1 MAIKLD
7 QKAAV
12 QKTARVRI
20 SDVSEALGL
29 TKSTVSR
36 ALNDYPDISES
47 TRNRVRSMADRMGY
61 QPLSSAQSIRTGLS
75 KSLGLVIQVAD
86 HDAQRPFLAE
96 FLSGL
101 SQGASALGWTL
112 TIAAADGPE
121 ATLQT
126 FQSMI
131 RDRKVD
137 GFVLPR
143 TQIDDPRIDLLRDA
157 RVPFVLFGRS
167 PDPSDC
173 AWHDVLGE
181 DAMRDAVRHLV
192 QLGHRSIGF
201 INGGMRYTYGPLR
214 LNGYLA
220 AMKEAGLSV
229 IPEHMAQDAVTM
241 DDGAA
246 AALTILSTPQ
256 PPTAILCAVDMSAL
270 GVYRTAAGLGLQI
283 GRDISVIAYD
293 GIQDGAHVVPPLT
306 TYAVDYTAAGRN
318 LSALLIR
325 RIKGEPPEAL
335 RETVQA
341 RFLDRGSAGSPE
353 QSTKRLAQMI
363 AQRL

>member
-1 MAIKLD
+1 MD

-12 QKTARVRI
+12 QNRARVRI
-20 SDVSEALGL
+20 SDVSQALGL

-36 ALNDYPDISES
+36 ALNDYPDISEN
-47 TRNRVRSMADRMGY
+47 TRNRVRRMADKMGY

-112 TIAAADGPE
+112 TIAAADGPK
-121 ATLQT
+121 ATLEM

-137 GFVLPR
+137 GFILPR
-143 TQIDDPRIDLLRDA
+143 TQVDDPRIDLLRDA

-181 DAMRDAVRHLV
+181 DAMQDAVRHLV
-192 QLGHRSIGF
+192 GLGHRSIGF
-201 INGGMRYTYGPLR
+201 INGGMQYTYGPLR

-220 AMKEAGLSV
+220 AMEAAGLPV
-229 IPEHMAQDAVTM
+229 IPQHMAQDAVTM

-246 AALTILSTPQ
+246 AAMSILSTQQ

-270 GVYRTAAGLGLQI
+270 GVYRTAARLGLRI
-283 GRDISVIAYD
+283 GSDLSVIAYD
-293 GIQDGAHVVPPLT
+293 GIQDGAHVVPPLA
-306 TYAVDYTAAGRN
+306 TYAVDYTTAGRK

-325 RIKGEPPEAL
+325 RIKGEAPEAL

-341 RFLDRGSAGSPE
+341 KFLNRGSAGSPA
-353 QSTKRLAQMI
+353 QTSTQMAQTI
-363 AQRL
+363 AQHL